1 MAAEPTQ
8 HSALSTQHSYT
19 TSELMVAAGA
29 RALADGQIVVVGLG
43 IPLVA
48 AGLAQR
54 THAPRLRMLNEIG
67 VADFWPVELGVGN
80 SDPRMWY
87 HGASYSGHIDV
98 MGSILHRGL
107 VDVGFLG
114 ALEVDVYGNINSTE
128 VPARGGGIRRFGGSG
143 GAGDMASLARET
155 IIIVRHE
162 RHKLVERVRHV
173 TSPGF
178 LDGPGARQR
187 VGLRGG
193 GPRWVITDKAVFG
206 FDPDTCR
213 IRLHSVHPGI
223 THDDLRANTG
233 FDLDIPTDVAT
244 TPPPTAEDLDVI
256 HRIDPGGRFTKQ

>member
-1 MAAEPTQ
+1 MSTEHAAAPAAQ
-8 HSALSTQHSYT
+8 QPYT
-19 TSELMVAAGA
+19 TAELMVAAGA
-29 RALADGQIVVVGLG
+29 RALSDGQIVVVGLG

-155 IIIVRHE
+155 IIILRHE
-162 RHKLVERVRHV
+162 RQKLVERVRHI
-173 TSPGF
+173 TSAGY

-187 VGLRGG
+187 AGLRGG
-193 GPRWVITDKAVFG
+193 GPSRVITDKAVFG
-206 FDPDTCR
+206 FDPATCR
-213 IRLHSVHPGI
+213 IKLLSIHPGV
-223 THDDLRANTG
+223 TPNDLRDNTG
-233 FDLDIPTDVAT
+233 FALDIPADLPT
-244 TPPPTAEDLDVI
+244 TPPPTPDDLAVI
-256 HRIDPGGRFTKQ
+256 HAIDPGGRFTKN

>member
-1 MAAEPTQ
+1 MANVQASP
-8 HSALSTQHSYT
+8 AAPAYT
-19 TSELMVAAGA
+19 TAELMGVAGA
-29 RALADGQIVVVGLG
+29 RALHDGQIVVVGLG

-48 AGLAQR
+48 CGLAQR

-80 SDPRMWY
+80 SDPRMWCP
-87 HGASYSGHIDV
+87 GARYRGHIDV

-143 GAGDMASLARET
+143 GACDMASLAKHS

-162 RHKLVERVRHV
+162 RFKLVERVRHI
-173 TSPGF
+173 TSSGY

-187 VGLRGG
+187 AGLPGG
-193 GPRWVITDKAVFG
+193 GPAYVITDKAVFD
-206 FDPDTCR
+206 FDPETCR
-213 IRLHSVHPGI
+213 IRLQSVHPGVS
-223 THDDLRANTG
+223 HDDLPANTG
-233 FDLDIPTDVAT
+233 FALEIPVDLPT
-244 TPPPTAEDLDVI
+244 TPEPSAEDLAVI
-256 HRIDPGGRFTKQ
+256 HAIDPGGRFTRH